1 MRPVTAG
8 RTSTGRRIPPHA
20 GGRRAERSRATTAK
34 AQGQERLSW
43 STRPSP
49 DPGPSLVP
57 PAHPRH
63 RTPWTRWPS
72 GPTAHQTA
80 AHLTGTH
87 SWSSSPTQIQHGSRR
102 SFLQHRSRDCFRSA
116 QRDDHGSA
124 ARSHRCEPRWQNRF
138 PHTPRVAMTWLTLW
152 ERLFSVKFDGQLS
165 GHLKDRFTGRHLG
178 VTIRPMRKGKSRFD
192 RRPARRH
199 LGRFS
204 PSPRRLFPLPQRRVG
219 GHLPRD
225 AIRFG
230 GEPAGAGEGTLRH
243 RFPPCRY
250 LRDHGPGVIRRT
262 RPSRAR
268 GRHRPG
274 VLGSGAGR

>member
-1 MRPVTAG
+1 MPAAAAPG
-8 RTSTGRRIPPHA
+8 APARR
-20 GGRRAERSRATTAK
+20 RRRHRG
-34 AQGQERLSW
+34 QGRLSW

-49 DPGPSLVP
+49 DPGPSPV
-57 PAHPRH
+57 PRH
-63 RTPWTRWPS
+63 TPAPGPPWTRWPS
-72 GPTAHQTA
+72 GLTAHQTA

-102 SFLQHRSRDCFRSA
+102 IFLQHRSRDCFRSS

-138 PHTPRVAMTWLTLW
+138 PPYPPGRDDVVNAMGTAVLRQVCWTFEW
-152 ERLFSVKFDGQLS
+152 TFKGPVHRPPS
-165 GHLKDRFTGRHLG
+165 RRHDPANAEGEVPL
-178 VTIRPMRKGKSRFD
+178 
-192 RRPARRH
+192 RPAPRPPAPRTSFV
-199 LGRFS
+199 LPATPVF
-204 PSPRRLFPLPQRRVG
+204 PSPQRRGG

-230 GEPAGAGEGTLRH
+230 GEPVGAGEGALRH
-243 RFPPCRY
+243 RFLPCRY
-250 LRDHGPGVIRRT
+250 ARDHGPGVIRRT
-262 RPSRAR
+262 RSSRAR